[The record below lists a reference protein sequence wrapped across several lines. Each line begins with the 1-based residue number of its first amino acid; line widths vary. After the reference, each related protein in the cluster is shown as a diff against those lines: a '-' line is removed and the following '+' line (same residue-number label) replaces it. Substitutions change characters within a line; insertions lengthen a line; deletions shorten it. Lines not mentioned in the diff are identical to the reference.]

1 MALNN
6 KLREES
12 SRAISSILITAL
24 EACRQG
30 DVELV
35 EGLGLSLETMQKLDT
50 LKADQIA
57 NISGN
62 YMRDQSVM
70 ELFQFNTQKMAKIIE
85 IASEETKQFEMVD
98 EYLRRGACK
107 KMMNELF
114 GMRSTQVANRKRF
127 LSIPTVKGR
136 ITVTTL
142 DEQREIYNSWLASI
156 KTPDYRERLLIV
168 SKETGL
174 MLSKVYREVLVIE
187 EIQNQSNKRI
197 CA

>member
-35 EGLGLSLETMQKLDT
+35 EGLGFSLETMQKLDT

>member
-98 EYLRRGACK
+98 GYLRRGACK

>member
-70 ELFQFNTQKMAKIIE
+70 DLFQFNTEKMAKIIE

-107 KMMNELF
+107 KTMNELF

-168 SKETGL
+168 SKDTGL

>member
-70 ELFQFNTQKMAKIIE
+70 DLFQFNKEKMAKIIE

-142 DEQREIYNSWLASI
+142 DEQREIYNFWLASI